1 MRGADPNPGLEALEH
16 GCVLEHVR
24 YDHEPDPAAPDEDV
38 LQLRHLA
45 VLGSINQI
53 KSNQGSDQAF
63 AMGEGER
70 AAARGS

>member
-1 MRGADPNPGLEALEH
+1 
-16 GCVLEHVR
+16 
-24 YDHEPDPAAPDEDV
+24 V